1 MIALRFRLS
10 ATCNSAQQV
19 GRSQLNFWRQA
30 VAYANS
36 PLMARTLLGAVV
48 EMLKRELASRLHR
61 DVVLELE
68 TGPATSDQ
76 IASISEELR
85 REFPKMTWFA
95 AGGDVK
101 VSWKVSVRVRP
112 DGEADE
118 LRQSLARWAS
128 KNELLVRKYS
138 VRQRSLW
145 RTA

>member
-1 MIALRFRLS
+1 
-10 ATCNSAQQV
+10 
-19 GRSQLNFWRQA
+19 
-30 VAYANS
+30 
-36 PLMARTLLGAVV
+36 MARTLLGAVV

-112 DGEADE
+112 DGYAKAWLDGLPRMNCSCVSIPCANVRCGAPPNERCSRRALVLMNSCE
-118 LRQSLARWAS
+118 SSESVAVSQFQMPSSGRSLAA
-128 KNELLVRKYS
+128 ELGR
-138 VRQRSLW
+138 
-145 RTA
+145 